1 MLYAKQIAPEFQE
14 SPLFMGEEMWP
25 ENIAICGNRYYREHR
40 PDYFER
46 VQNALDEG
54 ELAEAIEGFSGVVES
69 AYFSSFY
76 KNVTEAFLDLLP
88 PEGRSR
94 YSTKEIHALKG
105 LFHDYG
111 RGRSSDDDQIFLEV
125 LSIVTG
131 KKWAYKDLRGNCQGD
146 WNGLY
151 YPVDEWSREGLDAL
165 ETEYFNTGTEWI
177 IHDED
182 NTPNGPEDIQGY
194 SIYCYG
200 GTMEEIK
207 EEIAEAGGV
216 APSEVIL
223 YRFKGWIRTEEYE
236 REAV

>member
-1 MLYAKQIAPEFQE
+1 MLFAKQIAPEFQE
-14 SPLFMGEEMWP
+14 SPFFMGDEMRP
-25 ENIAICGNRYYREHR
+25 ENIAICGNRHYVEYK

-46 VQNALDEG
+46 VESALVEG
-54 ELAEAIEGFSGVVES
+54 ELAEALEGFSGVVEC
-69 AYFSSFY
+69 AYFTSFY
-76 KNVTEAFLDLLP
+76 DNATAAIMAHIP

-94 YSTKEIHALKG
+94 YSTREVHALKG

-111 RGRSSDDDQIFLEV
+111 RGRSSEDDRIFLEV

-131 KKWAYKDLRGNCQGD
+131 KKWAYKDVRGTCQGD

-165 ETEYFNTGTEWI
+165 EMEYFNTGTEWI